1 MFFIKNI
8 LTYVKNSVIYYL
20 SINIKFFILRRD
32 NMKNQAIEKIN
43 KIGKISY
50 IISKIAKVVLI
61 IGLVVA
67 LVGAVFC
74 FVLPKNTV
82 KADMSGKMNLEL
94 NFESLGLNEQDILD
108 GLDEGE
114 LELKVQNIQ
123 FGSIE
128 TNSNIKIFEQD
139 YKPLEVI
146 QNDSTVV
153 MNLETDSN
161 SFTLRDVGLILI
173 IASTALAMTI
183 VTVYF
188 VQALCKEFRDCNS
201 PFEENVIKKMRNLAI
216 SLIPWTIIS
225 SIIESVLGS
234 FMYGGLKLS
243 ISIDLGIVLVVLI
256 VFVLIY
262 IFKYG
267 AVLQQES
274 DETL

>member
-1 MFFIKNI
+1 
-8 LTYVKNSVIYYL
+8 
-20 SINIKFFILRRD
+20 
-32 NMKNQAIEKIN
+32 MKNQAIEKIN

-50 IISKIAKVVLI
+50 IISKITKVVMI

-67 LVGAVFC
+67 LIGAVFC
-74 FVLPKNTV
+74 FVLPKDTV
-82 KADMSGKMNLEL
+82 KADMSGRMNLEL
-94 NFESLGLNEQDILD
+94 NFEALGLSEQEIID

-114 LELKVQNIQ
+114 LELKVQNIH
-123 FGSIE
+123 FGNIE
-128 TNSNIKIFEQD
+128 TNSSIEIFEQD
-139 YKPLEVI
+139 YKPVDVE
-146 QNDSTVV
+146 QKDNTVV
-153 MNLETDSN
+153 MNFETDSN
-161 SFTLRDVGLILI
+161 SFTLRDVGLLLI
-173 IASTALAMTI
+173 ISSIALAMTI

-188 VQALCKEFRDCNS
+188 VQALCKEFRDCKS

-225 SIIESVLGS
+225 SMIESVLDS
-234 FMYGGLKLS
+234 FMYGGLQLS